1 MKPKDGYT
9 AKQKVIIG
17 VWAGILVWILAM
29 TIRSTD
35 WRFADR
41 SSVGLA
47 PLPED
52 EKGAV
57 VQVYAART
65 YNWRGYFAVHP
76 WIAVKKKNEN
86 FYTVYQV
93 TAWNL
98 YRGKS
103 AVSIERD
110 IPDRYWYGKRPQLL
124 QTLKGEEAQKAIP
137 AIEKAVREYPF
148 ADRYQLWPGPNSNT
162 FVAYVLR
169 EVPELTV
176 ELPPTA
182 IGKDFLGYTVFHAP
196 TPSGTGEDSRAGEG
210 GEAAS
215 PSGQWASGEEPAGS
229 AGDARDDLA
238 QARQLG
244 AGFGFEVDE
253 QTHVAH
259 ADAQSDL
266 LAAQAPFASDRDSI
280 RELSLAIAM
289 VMAAGIRRNNIR
301 SALRV
306 SHELAH
312 GEENKA

>member
-1 MKPKDGYT
+1 MTNFRPLYIFLAALAVIT
-9 AKQKVIIG
+9 AYVVYDAKYNYVN
-17 VWAGILVWILAM
+17 
-29 TIRSTD
+29 
-35 WRFADR
+35 WRTANR
-41 SSVGLA
+41 SSADIA
-47 PLPED
+47 PSPLK
-52 EKGAV
+52 EKEAV

-169 EVPELTV
+169 EVP
-176 ELPPTA
+176 
-182 IGKDFLGYTVFHAP
+182 
-196 TPSGTGEDSRAGEG
+196 
-210 GEAAS
+210 
-215 PSGQWASGEEPAGS
+215 
-229 AGDARDDLA
+229 
-238 QARQLG
+238 
-244 AGFGFEVDE
+244 
-253 QTHVAH
+253 
-259 ADAQSDL
+259 
-266 LAAQAPFASDRDSI
+266 
-280 RELSLAIAM
+280 
-289 VMAAGIRRNNIR
+289 N
-301 SALRV
+301 
-306 SHELAH
+306 
-312 GEENKA
+312 

>member
-1 MKPKDGYT
+1 MNVD
-9 AKQKVIIG
+9 VI
-17 VWAGILVWILAM
+17 
-29 TIRSTD
+29 
-35 WRFADR
+35 
-41 SSVGLA
+41 GL
-47 PLPED
+47 D
-52 EKGAV
+52 S
-57 VQVYAART
+57 AR
-65 YNWRGYFAVHP
+65 
-76 WIAVKKKNEN
+76 
-86 FYTVYQV
+86 
-93 TAWNL
+93 
-98 YRGKS
+98 
-103 AVSIERD
+103 D
-110 IPDRYWYGKRPQLL
+110 
-124 QTLKGEEAQKAIP
+124 
-137 AIEKAVREYPF
+137 
-148 ADRYQLWPGPNSNT
+148 
-162 FVAYVLR
+162 LR
-169 EVPELTV
+169 Q
-176 ELPPTA
+176 
-182 IGKDFLGYTVFHAP
+182 P

-253 QTHVAH
+253 QTHVAR
-259 ADAQSDL
+259 ADAQPDL

>member
-1 MKPKDGYT
+1 MRSGFPAHAG
-9 AKQKVIIG
+9 QSCRRREIIRLD
-17 VWAGILVWILAM
+17 VAGARARPDLPAVDTRRA
-29 TIRSTD
+29 
-35 WRFADR
+35 ADA
-41 SSVGLA
+41 VGLRGGRRGGDGVRSQRPYTQIRCA
-47 PLPED
+47 DQRERRRHRPGL
-52 EKGAV
+52 GA
-57 VQVYAART
+57 R
-65 YNWRGYFAVHP
+65 
-76 WIAVKKKNEN
+76 
-86 FYTVYQV
+86 
-93 TAWNL
+93 
-98 YRGKS
+98 
-103 AVSIERD
+103 
-110 IPDRYWYGKRPQLL
+110 
-124 QTLKGEEAQKAIP
+124 
-137 AIEKAVREYPF
+137 
-148 ADRYQLWPGPNSNT
+148 
-162 FVAYVLR
+162 
-169 EVPELTV
+169 
-176 ELPPTA
+176 
-182 IGKDFLGYTVFHAP
+182 P

-244 AGFGFEVDE
+244 AGFGFGGDE
-253 QTHVAH
+253 QTHVAR